1 MVNSFFTSLG
11 DEVILI
17 RKVLPFA
24 LLWTKWGF
32 SLSFTKKM
40 ENLAGCSPSQILF
53 GFSGQKQVQIRVKR
67 AYYSKT
73 LAVDAGMFNTSSR
86 SLIIYFMHSVLFFR
100 LWSRTTIKSPCSKD
114 HLLWKTPSS
123 FGEDPCG
130 MLSWRVRCKLYD
142 NSLTLQSCQKIYCL
156 NIPTF
161 PPAKCKRCWSLLN
174 QADVEVRF
182 MSFTLQNNTFFCPES
197 ASHLNCKACAAKFG
211 RLWSGD
217 VWYLKAVFFVKK
229 HEWFRGF
236 DVWLVRVH
244 WIFFIEFIER
254 NCFQCFN
261 VIVVDVKEKKPFTIM
276 LFSVINVDLL
286 FDFKRNAII

>member
-1 MVNSFFTSLG
+1 
-11 DEVILI
+11 
-17 RKVLPFA
+17 
-24 LLWTKWGF
+24 
-32 SLSFTKKM
+32 
-40 ENLAGCSPSQILF
+40 
-53 GFSGQKQVQIRVKR
+53 
-67 AYYSKT
+67 
-73 LAVDAGMFNTSSR
+73 
-86 SLIIYFMHSVLFFR
+86 MHSVLFFR

-130 MLSWRVRCKLYD
+130 MLSWRVRYKLYD
-142 NSLTLQSCQKIYCL
+142 NSLTLQSCQKINYL

-197 ASHLNCKACAAKFG
+197 ASHLNCKAREVRATMIRWCLLP
-211 RLWSGD
+211 R
-217 VWYLKAVFFVKK
+217 VFFLKK

-244 WIFFIEFIER
+244 WIFFIGFIER

-261 VIVVDVKEKKPFTIM
+261 VIAVDVKEKKPFTIM

-286 FDFKRNAII
+286 FDFKQNAII

>member
-17 RKVLPFA
+17 RKALRFA
-24 LLWTKWGF
+24 FLWSKWRF

-40 ENLAGCSPSQILF
+40 ENPAGRSPSQILS

-67 AYYSKT
+67 VYSSKT

-86 SLIIYFMHSVLFFR
+86 SLIIYFTHSVLFFR
-100 LWSRTTIKSPCSKD
+100 LRSRTTIKSPCSKD

-130 MLSWRVRCKLYD
+130 ILSWRVRCKLYD
-142 NSLTLQSCQKIYCL
+142 NSLTLQSVNYL

-197 ASHLNCKACAAKFG
+197 ASHLNCKAREVRATMIRWCLIFESSLLTQETRLISRIWRLTCA
-211 RLWSGD
+211 RSLN
-217 VWYLKAVFFVKK
+217 FFHRIYRKK
-229 HEWFRGF
+229 
-236 DVWLVRVH
+236 
-244 WIFFIEFIER
+244 
-254 NCFQCFN
+254 
-261 VIVVDVKEKKPFTIM
+261 
-276 LFSVINVDLL
+276 LFSVFQRYCRWCERKKAFHN
-286 FDFKRNAII
+286 NAF